1 MGSLAMSRF
10 STMLNVALIA
20 VVLAQA
26 WMLHGRGAPAAVVK
40 GASDPSRADAASMDT
55 AAAVGPAANETPL
68 AMAVMDRLQRIDA
81 RLAALEQATRPP
93 SAAAAETSGA
103 PTDPRTMAE
112 ADRRL
117 AVVLPVRELDR
128 EGWVRWQA
136 SLASMP
142 PDERLALSTA
152 FSRAVND
159 DKIRLKF

>member
-1 MGSLAMSRF
+1 MSRI
-10 STMLNVALIA
+10 STTLYIALIA

-26 WMLHGRGAPAAVVK
+26 WMLHARGAPAADVK
-40 GASDPSRADAASMDT
+40 EGRDPDITNAASIE
-55 AAAVGPAANETPL
+55 AAAMVGPAADESPL

-81 RLAALEQATRPP
+81 RLAALEQASRSRFEATAASS
-93 SAAAAETSGA
+93 SA
-103 PTDPRTMAE
+103 PIDRRTTAE

-117 AVVLPVRELDR
+117 AALLPVRELDH

-159 DKIRLKF
+159 NRIRLKF

>member
-1 MGSLAMSRF
+1 MPRI
-10 STMLNVALIA
+10 STTLNIALIA

-26 WMLHGRGAPAAVVK
+26 WMLHVREAPAAHMK
-40 GASDPSRADAASMDT
+40 QGNDLDIANAASIET
-55 AAAVGPAANETPL
+55 AAMLGPAADESPL

-81 RLAALEQATRPP
+81 RLAALEQTTRSRSEATAASS
-93 SAAAAETSGA
+93 SA
-103 PTDPRTMAE
+103 PIDRRTTAE

-117 AVVLPVRELDR
+117 AALLPVRELDH

-142 PDERLALSTA
+142 PDERLVLSTA

-159 DKIRLKF
+159 NRIRLKF

>member
-1 MGSLAMSRF
+1 MSRF
-10 STMLNVALIA
+10 STTLNVALIA

-26 WMLHGRGAPAAVVK
+26 WMMHGREAPAAVVK
-40 GASDPSRADAASMDT
+40 DRGGPNSADAASMDT
-55 AAAVGPAANETPL
+55 AAAVGPAPNETPL
-68 AMAVMDRLQRIDA
+68 ALAVMDRLQRIDA

-93 SAAAAETSGA
+93 SAAAAEETSGA
-103 PTDPRTMAE
+103 PIDPRTAAE

-142 PDERLALSTA
+142 PDERLAMSTA